1 MKYVI
6 QDVLNK
12 NFNFNINY
20 EAIRKQIMIISSKLH
35 SLTNNRDFYEDKI
48 DLLKSVKEKS
58 VEDYKRIKQCEKKL
72 VNCNHKIEMLNN
84 ELIELQLKLNNI
96 S

>member
-12 NFNFNINY
+12 NFNFNRNY
-20 EAIRKQIMIISSKLH
+20 EVIRKQIMIISSKLY

-48 DLLKSVKEKS
+48 NLLFIIFHYTHYE
-58 VEDYKRIKQCEKKL
+58 
-72 VNCNHKIEMLNN
+72 
-84 ELIELQLKLNNI
+84 ELLT
-96 S
+96 

>member
-12 NFNFNINY
+12 NFNFNRNY
-20 EAIRKQIMIISSKLH
+20 EDIRKQIMIISSKLY

-48 DLLKSVKEKS
+48 NLLKS
-58 VEDYKRIKQCEKKL
+58 IKDSRFIFIPKL
-72 VNCNHKIEMLNN
+72 SAL
-84 ELIELQLKLNNI
+84 
-96 S
+96 